1 MIPGEEPAIG
11 EVLHLRKP
19 SENKP
24 TLRDQS
30 EDSVETIQVTEV
42 KVEEDGIEVN
52 LDEVASKKV
61 ERDVENQLEVLEESE
76 TAENAGDISDDGS
89 DDGSD
94 EEALSDL
101 SSATEV
107 SVQVPDSESSA
118 SAEDETS
125 TPEFVEGG
133 EKEVAEEYTEVTE
146 PLELTSVHEE
156 IIAPDVN
163 QAPTESDISEPSSEV
178 METRERSF
186 HKVSEGETLFSIARL
201 YDLTLMNLKQWN
213 ALDGVTIEAG
223 QKLFV
228 EPR

>member
-1 MIPGEEPAIG
+1 M
-11 EVLHLRKP
+11 
-19 SENKP
+19 
-24 TLRDQS
+24 
-30 EDSVETIQVTEV
+30 
-42 KVEEDGIEVN
+42 
-52 LDEVASKKV
+52 
-61 ERDVENQLEVLEESE
+61 EVLEESE
-76 TAENAGDISDDGS
+76 TAENAGDIS

-107 SVQVPDSESSA
+107 SVQVPDSKSSAPAENESSM
-118 SAEDETS
+118 
-125 TPEFVEGG
+125 PELVEGV
-133 EKEVAEEYTEVTE
+133 EKEVAEENPEVAE
-146 PLELTSVHEE
+146 PVKLISVHEE
-156 IIAPDVN
+156 IIAPDIN
-163 QAPTESDISEPSSEV
+163 QTPTETAISEPSSEV
-178 METRERSF
+178 IETRERSF